1 VTTHDWLDALTAH
14 AALSDGP
21 RSSPSAP
28 HYGDRFDV
36 VRLPP
41 SIDGAGYAYG
51 RACAHLFEPATLL
64 PYLMDLGTLNRTDLR
79 TMSRNADRWA
89 QRLPQ
94 HFQAQI
100 DAMAAGAGVA
110 PGAVRAFLYA
120 DIAAPADQSGGAVRG
135 DIARD
140 GPMCSGLVID
150 EPAPHSPH
158 SPHSPRGTWVGRN
171 CDWYEATLRRGTAAV
186 FHRVPHRIPC
196 VAVGLMGDIDADTG
210 LNAEGLWLHMHTLLA
225 RDEPRAGVSCISWLF
240 WMREALE
247 TCATLADVERFIAST
262 DRDRGVLLFAVDG
275 RTRERAVFECSRSGY
290 TRVDPWD
297 VLGRRVL
304 IATNHPAAKHPRR
317 GGEHL
322 GEAPL
327 APTSATPPRVHVRNG
342 TISRYCRL
350 VSIIESA
357 HPEHLPHDLAE
368 VLADPHVEMREASG
382 SASLRTI
389 YSAVAEPARREI
401 HFASGACPAASRG
414 TWRRIDTGW

>member
-1 VTTHDWLDALTAH
+1 MTKRDWLDALSDH
-14 AALSDGP
+14 AAHSTGP
-21 RSSPSAP
+21 HSSPRAP

-36 VRLPP
+36 VRLP
-41 SIDGAGYAYG
+41 SGVEDAGYAYG
-51 RACAHLFEPATLL
+51 RACAHLLAPAALL
-64 PYLMDLGTLNRTDLR
+64 PYMMDLGTLNRTDLV
-79 TMSRNADRWA
+79 TMALNADRWA
-89 QRLPQ
+89 QRLPA
-94 HFQAQI
+94 HYQAQI

-150 EPAPHSPH
+150 EPATPST
-158 SPHSPRGTWVGRN
+158 RGTWVGRN

-210 LNAEGLWLHMHTLLA
+210 MNAEGLWLHMHTLLA

-262 DRDRGVLLFAVDG
+262 DRDRGVLLFAVQG
-275 RTRERAVFECSRSGY
+275 TSGERAIFECSRSGY

-317 GGEHL
+317 GGENHA
-322 GEAPL
+322 E
-327 APTSATPPRVHVRNG
+327 SAPPRAHVRNG
-342 TISRYCRL
+342 TVSRYCRL
-350 VSIIESA
+350 VSIIEHA

-389 YSAVAEPARREI
+389 YSAVAEPGRREI